1 VVERSIVRPCKVN
14 DGRHFEEFEHCA
26 ALDLIC
32 ASAFSIVAMNA
43 TASRLD
49 RRSFDVS
56 RHLRLVASPSAELM
70 ITYLAPMLGRV
81 ARRYESDA
89 PSCADLQQE
98 MLIAIWL
105 SLDSYERK
113 SSFGTW
119 VHTIAHRVGAQHLVK
134 RRISR
139 RTEQLDN
146 DFESLPSSHDTE
158 SLVATHERALL
169 LLGLLNGLRPLERAA
184 VLLDLQE
191 FELHE
196 MSQAMAISQARAR
209 DTLVRAK
216 RRLMIWMKRSDD
228 APSGIAPEYDCED
241 DLEADPRAVY
251 YIERPRKWSANGR
264 T

>member
-1 VVERSIVRPCKVN
+1 MV
-14 DGRHFEEFEHCA
+14 
-26 ALDLIC
+26 
-32 ASAFSIVAMNA
+32 
-43 TASRLD
+43 
-49 RRSFDVS
+49 
-56 RHLRLVASPSAELM
+56 
-70 ITYLAPMLGRV
+70 TYLAPMLGRV

-89 PSCADLQQE
+89 QSCGDLQQE
-98 MLIAIWL
+98 MLIAIWS

-113 SSFGTW
+113 SSFRTW
-119 VHTIAHRVGAQHLVK
+119 VNTIAHGVGAQHVAK

-139 RTEQLDN
+139 RTERLGN

-158 SLVATHERALL
+158 SLVATHERALKL
-169 LLGLLNGLRPLERAA
+169 LALLDGLRPLEREA

-196 MSQAMAISQARAR
+196 MSQAMAVSQARAR

-216 RRLMIWMKRSDD
+216 RRLMIWMKRTD
-228 APSGIAPEYDCED
+228 AASSGVVTDHDSED

-251 YIERPRKWSANGR
+251 YIEPPRKWSVNGR

>member
-1 VVERSIVRPCKVN
+1 VRVCKVY
-14 DGRHFEEFEHCA
+14 DGRHSEKFEHLA
-26 ALDLIC
+26 ALDLIR
-32 ASAFSIVAMNA
+32 ASAFSIVVMNA

-49 RRSFDVS
+49 SRSFDVS
-56 RHLRLVASPSAELM
+56 RRLRLVTSPSAELM
-70 ITYLAPMLGRV
+70 VTYLAPMLGRV
-81 ARRYESDA
+81 ARRYESHA
-89 PSCADLQQE
+89 PSCGDLQQE

-113 SSFGTW
+113 SSLRTW
-119 VHTIAHRVGAQHLVK
+119 VHTIAHRVGAQHLAR
-134 RRISR
+134 RRISD
-139 RTEQLDN
+139 RTERLGD

-158 SLVATHERALL
+158 SLVATHERALR
-169 LLGLLNGLRPLERAA
+169 LLGLLNRLRPLEREA

-196 MSQAMAISQARAR
+196 MSQAMEISQARAR

-228 APSGIAPEYDCED
+228 AHSSVATEYDSED
-241 DLEADPRAVY
+241 DLEADPRLVY
-251 YIERPRKWSANGR
+251 YIERPGKWSANGR